1 MSTITVWADIGCPW
15 AYVTVLR
22 LHSIRDHLNANR
34 VEFDVRAL
42 PLEFVDGDAPSPARR
57 RYEMAALAQ
66 HEHTAF
72 SAYQKRMWPTTLLPA
87 FEAQKWG
94 YSMGQDVGEQF
105 DLAIRRGL
113 FLHFHNISMRHELL
127 AIAETERLEPN
138 SLAAALDDGR
148 FRKAVT
154 ADFEAAKGA
163 NITESPTV
171 VLGDGEV
178 HVNPGMSVEWL
189 RDIPII
195 TADHP
200 SVYEE
205 IIRTA
210 GLED

>member
-1 MSTITVWADIGCPW
+1 MSTITIWADIGCPW
-15 AYVTVLR
+15 SYVTLLR
-22 LHSIRDHLNANR
+22 LHRVRDHLNAER

-42 PLEFVDGDAPSPARR
+42 PLEFVDNDAPSPARR

-72 SAYQKRMWPTTLLPA
+72 SAYQQRMWPTTLLPA

-94 YSMGQDVGEQF
+94 YSQGQHIGEQF

-127 AIAETERLEPN
+127 TIAESERLEPTA
-138 SLAAALDDGR
+138 LAAALDDGR
-148 FRKAVT
+148 FRKDIT
-154 ADFEAAKGA
+154 ADFEAAQES
-163 NITESPTV
+163 NIDESATV

-178 HVNPGMSVEWL
+178 HVNPGMSVEWI

-210 GLED
+210 TLDD